1 MLKTKKRAKI
11 TENFYHDFK
20 IRWNTTFIMID
31 RALKLKVIIND
42 ITHNSESIPNLNVS
56 QKMLYFCFKMPILY
70 INFIFNFILTSEY
83 SKGKIKSIKYKYK

>member
-1 MLKTKKRAKI
+1 
-11 TENFYHDFK
+11 
-20 IRWNTTFIMID
+20 MID

-42 ITHNSESIPNLNVS
+42 ITHISESIPNLNVS

-70 INFIFNFILTSEY
+70 INFIFIFILTSEY